1 MKTLSFIAL
10 IILSAAT
17 VAYGR
22 APTLE
27 ELPSVKK
34 IQEDADKAIEER
46 RRAEIEA
53 QKDPV
58 MDEIHA
64 YRDKNIRMD
73 EWKRVTDILKDDR
86 ETPEHRRAAAE
97 ALCVRFKELDKN
109 NGQIVKVK
117 KDIGASLLNQ
127 LNDNNNGEL
136 RMMVYS
142 VFSTFWPGTATK
154 IGFNPE
160 EPSPKRRYDGWK
172 EWRKFLKSR

>member
-1 MKTLSFIAL
+1 MKTILFVTL
-10 IILSAAT
+10 ILLFSAT
-17 VAYGR
+17 VAFGR

-27 ELPSVKK
+27 ELPTVKK

-86 ETPEHRRAAAE
+86 ETPEHRRAASE
-97 ALCVRFKELDKN
+97 ALCLRFKDLDKT

-117 KDIGASLLNQ
+117 KEIGVSLLNE
-127 LNDNNNGEL
+127 LNDGNNTEL
-136 RMMVYS
+136 RILVHK
-142 VFSTFWPGTATK
+142 VFVTFWPGTATK

-160 EPSPKRRYDGWK
+160 EPSSKKRYEDWK
-172 EWRKFLKSR
+172 DWRKFLKSR